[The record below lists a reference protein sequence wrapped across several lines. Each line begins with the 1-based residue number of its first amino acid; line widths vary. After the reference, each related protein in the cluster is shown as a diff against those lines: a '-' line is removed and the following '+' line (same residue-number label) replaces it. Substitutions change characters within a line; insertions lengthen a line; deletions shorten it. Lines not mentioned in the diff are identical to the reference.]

1 MTPTARALATALL
14 PALVLLASGACSRE
28 DTDRD
33 DRDGPEPA
41 STSTTSASTPAEP
54 AVAFGFGGARPGA
67 GGTEGTTSIRI
78 GCTPYDSYLFY
89 EQLAV
94 DAPVTLRSLTS
105 DGLEVGRSWISDD
118 REQRFSSGTY
128 AVDAPGGSVADEP
141 GWADRRGLAGARL
154 EPGRT
159 YTFFAEVE
167 LPVGSAQRE
176 FRFDYLVGDRS
187 ASVSWPYAV
196 ARARRCS

>member
-33 DRDGPEPA
+33 DRDGP
-41 STSTTSASTPAEP
+41 EP

-128 AVDAPGGSVADEP
+128 AVDAPGGSVVDEP
-141 GWADRRGLAGARL
+141 GWADRRRLAGARL

-159 YTFFAEVE
+159 YTFYAEVE

-196 ARARRCS
+196 ARARRCP